1 MKIEKISNL
10 ESVEKEKKLKFHSKK
25 LNFSRPLF
33 KKIVL
38 AVGILGT
45 IFLIVNFSLYA
56 YYSDKLYPNT
66 YYQKLHLS
74 NQSADMA
81 AKNIKKYQSKSKIKV
96 SIDDMAISVA
106 AADLPIRI
114 KWIHLVKNSIEDQ
127 KNNYWPIFNIFD
139 GRKIQIKNDDLEY
152 KKEDLVKFFD
162 KKIIEL
168 NKDVTIYGSVHNHE
182 GEFMVSKP
190 MTLSEFDVKDLVSK
204 IALGQK
210 DIVAKRQATP
220 RTEKLNSLSKDLN
233 NLIDKEVSIKLKDKK
248 IVIKKTDLATVII
261 INQDKVSY
269 SINKPAL
276 EVLVSSALKPGLAGN
291 ESITNTSEIV
301 DIIATNLIDKKPTQD
316 IAAKFTTKTVATRS
330 STARRSYS
338 YCVTSKNVSADNL
351 NLLSSKAAAVFS
363 DARGW
368 SMGGIII
375 FRQVNSG
382 CSFNLVLSAA
392 ADVPSF
398 SSACSVEWSCRVGN
412 NVIINLDRW
421 NGASPAWNQAG
432 GTLDDY
438 RSMVINHEVGH
449 FLGFGHS
456 NCSAPGALASVM
468 QQQSI
473 SLQGCQFNPWP
484 TASELANLKSRT

>member
-114 KWIHLVKNSIEDQ
+114 KWIHLVENSIEDQ

-139 GRKIQIKNDDLEY
+139 DRKIQIKNDDLEY

-162 KKIIEL
+162 KKIIKL

-190 MTLSEFDVKDLVSK
+190 MALLEFDVKDLVSK
-204 IALGQK
+204 IASGQK
-210 DIVAKRQATP
+210 DIVARRQATP

-248 IVIKKTDLATVII
+248 MLIKKTDLATVII
-261 INQDKVSY
+261 INQEKVSY
-269 SINKPAL
+269 SINK
-276 EVLVSSALKPGLAGN
+276 
-291 ESITNTSEIV
+291 
-301 DIIATNLIDKKPTQD
+301 
-316 IAAKFTTKTVATRS
+316 
-330 STARRSYS
+330 
-338 YCVTSKNVSADNL
+338 
-351 NLLSSKAAAVFS
+351 
-363 DARGW
+363 
-368 SMGGIII
+368 
-375 FRQVNSG
+375 
-382 CSFNLVLSAA
+382 
-392 ADVPSF
+392 
-398 SSACSVEWSCRVGN
+398 
-412 NVIINLDRW
+412 
-421 NGASPAWNQAG
+421 QA
-432 GTLDDY
+432 
-438 RSMVINHEVGH
+438 
-449 FLGFGHS
+449 
-456 NCSAPGALASVM
+456 
-468 QQQSI
+468 
-473 SLQGCQFNPWP
+473 
-484 TASELANLKSRT
+484 